1 MRLILV
7 YLSWIC
13 VVTAGPMAKEYCLR
27 CIQTSANRRALPRI
41 VKELTAAIARLI
53 ALADDVIWHIENVTR
68 SMSELAQS
76 TNILLIDDDQELGAM
91 LMDFLAADHLT
102 LTASNTGESG
112 LQAFAQGEF
121 DLLILDIMLPGISGL
136 DVLKTIR
143 QKSNVPVIML
153 TARGDDIDRI
163 IGLEFGADD
172 YLAKP
177 FNPRELVAR
186 IKAILRRAKQGN
198 NEHQQLSLG
207 GINLNV
213 RTRVA
218 TVADKALTL
227 TGTEFEILKFLLEVP
242 GEVVSKE
249 QLSERALGRRLLP
262 YDRSIDTHISNLRGK
277 LEKAGN
283 RNDTIQNQR
292 GIGYLLVPGS

>member
-1 MRLILV
+1 M
-7 YLSWIC
+7 
-13 VVTAGPMAKEYCLR
+13 
-27 CIQTSANRRALPRI
+27 
-41 VKELTAAIARLI
+41 
-53 ALADDVIWHIENVTR
+53 IEHT
-68 SMSELAQS
+68 QS

-91 LMDFLAADHLT
+91 LKDFLALDHLT
-102 LTASNTGESG
+102 LSASNTGEKG
-112 LQAFAQGEF
+112 LQAFAASNY

-136 DVLKTIR
+136 DVLKKIR
-143 QKSNVPVIML
+143 QKSGVPVIML
-153 TARGDDIDRI
+153 TARGEDIDRI

-186 IKAILRRAKQGN
+186 IKAILRRAKHTNSIVQR
-198 NEHQQLSLG
+198 LSFG
-207 GINLNV
+207 GIDLNV
-213 RTRVA
+213 RTRAAMVNGNQ
-218 TVADKALTL
+218 LTL

-277 LEKAGN
+277 LERAGD

-292 GIGYLLVPGS
+292 GVGYLLVPGD

>member
-1 MRLILV
+1 M
-7 YLSWIC
+7 
-13 VVTAGPMAKEYCLR
+13 TGHAK
-27 CIQTSANRRALPRI
+27 T
-41 VKELTAAIARLI
+41 
-53 ALADDVIWHIENVTR
+53 
-68 SMSELAQS
+68 

-91 LMDFLAADHLT
+91 LQDFLAADHLT
-102 LTASNTGESG
+102 LSASHTGENG
-112 LQAFAQGEF
+112 LAAFEKGGF

-136 DVLKTIR
+136 DVLKKIR

-177 FNPRELVAR
+177 FNPRELTAR
-186 IKAILRRAKQGN
+186 IKAILRRARN
-198 NEHQQLSLG
+198 DHSNVQQLSLG
-207 GINLNV
+207 GIDLNV

-218 TVADKALTL
+218 TVDGKELTL

-277 LEKAGN
+277 LERAGN

-292 GIGYLLVPGS
+292 GIGYLLVPGN

>member
-1 MRLILV
+1 
-7 YLSWIC
+7 
-13 VVTAGPMAKEYCLR
+13 MAKEYCLR
-27 CIQTSANRRALPRI
+27 CIQTSANKRALPRI

-53 ALADDVIWHIENVTR
+53 ALADDVIWHTENVTR
-68 SMSELAQS
+68 SMSEPAQS

-91 LMDFLAADHLT
+91 LTDFLAADHLT
-102 LTASNTGESG
+102 LTASNTGENG

-292 GIGYLLVPGS
+292 GVGYLLVPGS